1 MNLQEYLDQLHIDI
15 TSAIK
20 NGTTRD
26 IEDTINIIKTG
37 SNWKENSSLQ
47 SIPLEKWCGIKKE
60 QLPSDASL
68 NTFQL
73 TKLLDQLKT
82 LLDTYHI
89 SVVFQL
95 LVPKS
100 LQYRII
106 RARFDQEIVYQKEI
120 NKFSFSLC
128 DNPDNRT
135 DCLLKEK
142 YCHCNFYDNF
152 FKRFS
157 SQEEHNKPLDI
168 VIDADKTYLLK
179 RRFGE
184 DWYKYLRIDEEDLN
198 TEG

>member
-37 SNWKENSSLQ
+37 SNCKENSSLQ